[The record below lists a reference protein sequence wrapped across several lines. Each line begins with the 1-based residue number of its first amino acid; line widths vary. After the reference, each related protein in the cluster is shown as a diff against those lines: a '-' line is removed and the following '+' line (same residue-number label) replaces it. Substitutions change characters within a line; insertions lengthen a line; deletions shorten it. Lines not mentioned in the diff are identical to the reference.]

1 MRRRDF
7 ITLIGTA
14 AAVWPIAARAQQSAQ
29 LRRIGLLMVLA
40 ADDARMKAEPAGLR
54 DGLAQL
60 VIFAGLRRARLARPS
75 KQLFVLMAG
84 GLCRARRIRHRLA
97 TRLRRCPAAHPK
109 VRILIF
115 ARSHYLRVDLW
126 QRLGGPPPLRRTGH
140 NRSNAIHDD
149 PKAHIG
155 AIGNKTSLC
164 AYLSD
169 LGAGSPLR
177 RRLSGNRLRRR
188 SLSRSGLNR
197 CRLSR
202 SRLSRLGQ
210 R

>member
-75 KQLFVLMAG
+75 KQLLF
-84 GLCRARRIRHRLA
+84 
-97 TRLRRCPAAHPK
+97 
-109 VRILIF
+109 
-115 ARSHYLRVDLW
+115 
-126 QRLGGPPPLRRTGH
+126 
-140 NRSNAIHDD
+140 
-149 PKAHIG
+149 
-155 AIGNKTSLC
+155 
-164 AYLSD
+164 
-169 LGAGSPLR
+169 
-177 RRLSGNRLRRR
+177 
-188 SLSRSGLNR
+188 
-197 CRLSR
+197 
-202 SRLSRLGQ
+202 
-210 R
+210 